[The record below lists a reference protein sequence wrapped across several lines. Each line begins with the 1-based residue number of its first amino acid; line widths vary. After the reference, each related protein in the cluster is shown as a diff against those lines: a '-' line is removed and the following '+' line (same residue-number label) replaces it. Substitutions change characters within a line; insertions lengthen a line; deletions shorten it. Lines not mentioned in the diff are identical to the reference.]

1 MKTHEFDHVL
11 TELGKRP
18 LPDLP
23 GSFRQD
29 VWREIHQRQ
38 QEPVVSWRGQ
48 IDQWLALFLQPQP
61 ILASLILAVMVGA
74 SGAAWVQPS
83 QGLSKSGLDM
93 ALFGPSPT
101 VVNLGV
107 WK

>member
-1 MKTHEFDHVL
+1 MNTHELDHVL
-11 TELGKRP
+11 AELGTRP

-29 VWREIHQRQ
+29 VWRKIRQQQ
-38 QEPVVSWRGQ
+38 QEPVATWCEQ
-48 IDQWLALFLQPQP
+48 MDQWLAVLLKPQP
-61 ILASLILAVMVGA
+61 IFASLILAVMVGV

-101 VVNLGV
+101 VVNLGA